1 MFKTKKLTSLLIV
14 LFMGTAFLNAQTPQP
29 TAATDVSDKEL
40 TTFVAAFQQVQIINQ
55 QAQQNMAKAVQ
66 DEELSIERFNEMKQ
80 SEQNPN
86 QEVQGTTE
94 EMEQFDRANQQIV
107 QIQKE
112 ATQSMQKK
120 IEDEG
125 LTIQRYQEIAMA
137 LQNSPELQQKIQK
150 MMQNQE

>member
-14 LFMGTAFLNAQTPQP
+14 FFMGTAFLNAQTPQP
-29 TAATDVSDKEL
+29 KAATDVSDKEL

-80 SEQNPN
+80 SEQNPS
-86 QEVQGTTE
+86 QEIQGTTE
-94 EMEQFDRANQQIV
+94 EMEQFDKANQQIV

-137 LQNSPELQQKIQK
+137 LQKSPELQQKIQK
-150 MMQNQE
+150 MMQSQ

>member
-1 MFKTKKLTSLLIV
+1 MLKPKKLTSLLIAF
-14 LFMGTAFLNAQTPQP
+14 FMGITFLNAQTPQ
-29 TAATDVSDKEL
+29 TTEATDVSDKEL
-40 TTFVAAFQQVQIINQ
+40 TTFVAAFQQVQVINQ

-86 QEVQGTTE
+86 QEIQGTTE
-94 EMEQFDRANQQIV
+94 EMEQFNKANQQIV
-107 QIQKE
+107 QIQKQ

-137 LQNSPELQQKIQK
+137 LQKSPELQQKIQK
-150 MMQNQE
+150 MMQNQ